1 MSTKN
6 DILGV
11 TKSGR
16 TIPGVAPGIAGAGVG
31 AGAAAQLRPTEPSTT
46 PGTPILNGGAQNG
59 QQPQTTAQTQQA
71 KPAGQPVVQ
80 PQQQA
85 AQAQQ
90 QTGQPQQQ
98 ATQQKAADVSKA
110 GAETQQPTPSDKQ
123 TTWEG
128 MERYGTPRNDNPEG
142 IVTPYAPG
150 MQVDKE
156 HPYKQSSPSDGWS
169 ESFKKANPQLLDE
182 DGNVD
187 PQKLQNYTNEQL
199 YDYLEKVKKENPD
212 ETPEEK
218 KKRLRREKW
227 KKIIAAIGDGV
238 SSLANL
244 YYTTK
249 GAPNGYDS
257 KTKLSDAY
265 QARLDKLN
273 EERQKRHEELLNA
286 YQKQYAM
293 AGDMAKQKRENEYWN
308 NKNAM
313 LSYQLKKDA
322 EQWELQAELLE
333 QQGKKAEA
341 DAARAKA
348 QQLKAESDAKWSET
362 LNKDKHEN
370 YVATANQKNAA
381 AHKSNVTAASQAA
394 KDYAQAAK
402 ARSGGSSGGGKGN
415 SGGYPWYD
423 KSGNLHYAKT
433 EGIAKQM
440 SKQNGTY
447 KDDYATNSSKKFGIT
462 STSTT
467 HSGWHSEKPKAV
479 KGTQSRGTAAAH
491 RTAGAKQRSS
501 ARARA
506 AAQAKAAGF

>member
-31 AGAAAQLRPTEPSTT
+31 AGAAAQQRPTEPSTT

-85 AQAQQ
+85 TQAQQ

-98 ATQQKAADVSKA
+98 TTQQKAADVSKA

-128 MERYGTPRNDNPEG
+128 MERYGTPRNDNPDG

-150 MQVDKE
+150 TQVDKE

-218 KKRLRREKW
+218 KKRLKREKW

-293 AGDMAKQKRENEYWN
+293 AGDMEKQKRENEYWN

-402 ARSGGSSGGGKGN
+402 ARSGGSSGGGKR
-415 SGGYPWYD
+415 SGKPYATLNGVPYASKADYERAVVSYAKEHGIPLQYKK
-423 KSGNLHYAKT
+423 KSGARGMNETTTNRTIAGLASDVEAHYRKT
-433 EGIAKQM
+433 
-440 SKQNGTY
+440 
-447 KDDYATNSSKKFGIT
+447 
-462 STSTT
+462 
-467 HSGWHSEKPKAV
+467 H
-479 KGTQSRGTAAAH
+479 AH